1 MSQADE
7 EESLLPPDKEAELLL
22 ALEAALRPSELDPR
36 VHERLLEL
44 ALDDP
49 LAPASEEELIESAR
63 LRDALDRDTPDADA
77 HLLRALA
84 APFAQDSERAALHQ
98 RDDRE
103 AHAAVERALGGALPS
118 ATAAPA
124 PRRNVVYAVFGGA
137 SALLA
142 AAAAA
147 VLFVGSRSA
156 EPVAA
161 EVSAYVVPHSTASL
175 FAERFETGDT
185 TARMDLIASAR
196 SRDLRDN
203 RYASW
208 GVR

>member
-7 EESLLPPDKEAELLL
+7 EELLLPPEEEAELLL
-22 ALEAALRPSELDPR
+22 ALEAALRPTELDPK

-44 ALDDP
+44 ALEDP
-49 LAPASEEELIESAR
+49 LAPASDEELIESAR
-63 LRDALDRDTPDADA
+63 LRDALAGGTPNADA
-77 HLLRALA
+77 SLLRALA
-84 APFAQDSERAALHQ
+84 APFVPADA
-98 RDDRE
+98 DND
-103 AHAAVERALGGALPS
+103 AVERALNGVLTVPS
-118 ATAAPA
+118 QAAPA
-124 PRRNVVYAVFGGA
+124 PRRNVVYAVFGAG

-156 EPVAA
+156 EPPAQA
-161 EVSAYVVPHSTASL
+161 SAYVVPHSTAPL

-185 TARMDLIASAR
+185 TARVDLIASAR

>member
-7 EESLLPPDKEAELLL
+7 EESLLPPDEEAELLQ

-44 ALDDP
+44 ALEDP

-63 LRDALDRDTPDADA
+63 LRDALDAGTPDADA
-77 HLLRALA
+77 SLLRALA
-84 APFAQDSERAALHQ
+84 APFPRQGVDASNDS
-98 RDDRE
+98 
-103 AHAAVERALGGALPS
+103 AAVERALGAALAP
-118 ATAAPA
+118 AADAPA
-124 PRRNVVYAVFGGA
+124 PRRNVIYAIFGGA
-137 SALLA
+137 SAILA
-142 AAAAA
+142 AAAA
-147 VLFVGSRSA
+147 VTLFFGSSRSA
-156 EPVAA
+156 EPGGTQA
-161 EVSAYVVPHSTASL
+161 SAYVVPHSTAPL
-175 FAERFETGDT
+175 FAERFETGAT
-185 TARMDLIASAR
+185 TARVDLIANAR